1 MSTDRTSGP
10 SSFPSLECKC
20 DVLRLVGYI
29 GIMAKL
35 RGLLKASHFGPTLIV
50 TSISFGF
57 AVHYWWEGP
66 AYVIAFGV
74 FTGQLVVGW
83 SNDLYDFDDDLR
95 HQRTNKPLV
104 SGLITKQ
111 YLEKWLRAMVPF
123 SFVANLLGPLGIR
136 GGLVYMLG
144 IACGVA
150 YNFYFK
156 FSVLSP
162 LPYAIAFAALPSSI
176 AISKDITPPLWMWLG
191 GALLGMA
198 AHFINVLKD
207 MKEDH
212 VSGIKGLPQ
221 RLGTRGSVVAAV
233 VLISVSVLVL
243 L

>member
-1 MSTDRTSGP
+1 
-10 SSFPSLECKC
+10 
-20 DVLRLVGYI
+20 
-29 GIMAKL
+29 
-35 RGLLKASHFGPTLIV
+35 
-50 TSISFGF
+50 
-57 AVHYWWEGP
+57 
-66 AYVIAFGV
+66 
-74 FTGQLVVGW
+74 VGW

-156 FSVLSP
+156 FSALSP

-176 AISKDITPPLWMWLG
+176 AISKDVTPPLWMWLG

>member
-1 MSTDRTSGP
+1 
-10 SSFPSLECKC
+10 
-20 DVLRLVGYI
+20 
-29 GIMAKL
+29 MAKL

-111 YLEKWLRAMVPF
+111 YLEKWLRVMVPF

-156 FSVLSP
+156 FSAFSP

-176 AISKDITPPLWMWLG
+176 AISKDVTPPLWMWLG